1 MHFTQE
7 ILKSRNVC
15 GKTNNVICMVNT
27 KKGEMYM
34 FKAIN
39 KVQDMAVV
47 PADFCWFCDAPNDNC
62 AKCDMFFDQCTGTD
76 D

>member
-1 MHFTQE
+1 MYV
-7 ILKSRNVC
+7 KN
-15 GKTNNVICMVNT
+15 NNVICMVNI
-27 KKGEMYM
+27 KKGEADM

-39 KVQDMAVV
+39 KVQDMAIVQS
-47 PADFCWFCDAPNDNC
+47 DFCWFCDEPDDNC

>member
-47 PADFCWFCDAPNDNC
+47 PADFCWFCDAPDDNC
-62 AKCDMFFDQCTGTD
+62 AKCDMFFDQCTSTD